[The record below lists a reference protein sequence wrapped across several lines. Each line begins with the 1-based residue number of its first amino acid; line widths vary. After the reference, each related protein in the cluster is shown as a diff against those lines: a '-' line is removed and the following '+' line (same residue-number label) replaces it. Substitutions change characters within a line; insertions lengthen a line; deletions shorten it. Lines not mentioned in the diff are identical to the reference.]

1 MAAIELNLNPTTK
14 QLRQFGLIGLFAL
27 PLIGWL
33 FAGKPTAASWL
44 PAHTQW
50 VGAFAA
56 VGGVMGLLALIRPTF
71 LKWVFIGLSIVTF
84 PIGFVLGEVLMFAI
98 YMFTFLPMA
107 MIFRMIGRDALDHKL
122 ESDVD
127 SYWQAKQQ
135 PKDAAS
141 YFRQS

>member
-33 FAGKPTAASWL
+33 FAGKPTAASWH

-84 PIGFVLGEVLMFAI
+84 PIGFVLGEVLMQEDEARV
-98 YMFTFLPMA
+98 LVA
-107 MIFRMIGRDALDHKL
+107 KARHDGLLVVGR
-122 ESDVD
+122 
-127 SYWQAKQQ
+127 WC
-135 PKDAAS
+135 
-141 YFRQS
+141 RRCR